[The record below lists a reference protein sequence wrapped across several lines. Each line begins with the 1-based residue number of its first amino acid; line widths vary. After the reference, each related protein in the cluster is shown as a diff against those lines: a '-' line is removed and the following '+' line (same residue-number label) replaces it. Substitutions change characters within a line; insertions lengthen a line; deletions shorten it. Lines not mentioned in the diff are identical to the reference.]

1 VESQDRDNVVT
12 ALQDSARRLAER
24 PSIRDLEDTLGRIV
38 HAAVETVPGVD
49 AGGVSMTENGQ
60 VESRVPTIENISKLD
75 QLQSELHEGPCITAV
90 DDPPPTGVVVA
101 DDLAGPEDRERWPNF
116 APQAV
121 ETGYRAILSTQLSTT
136 GARRAALN
144 LYAER
149 PGSFDA
155 DARMTAGLFATQAS
169 LLLYGADST
178 AEITR
183 ALANRDVIGQAKGI
197 LMERFGLSDQAAFEM
212 LVTSSQKTNLKLV
225 DVARWLTTERAAR
238 SAGSSEG

>member
-238 SAGSSEG
+238 SAGSSEV